1 MKRWWQLRKRDA
13 DVERELQS
21 DLDLE
26 EQEQRDHGVPPE
38 EARYAA
44 LRSFGNLTL
53 ISEQTRAVWAWNGL
67 ENLLRDVRISVRT
80 LFRSSGFSVLAVL
93 VMALCIGAATS
104 LFTVM
109 RSVLLR
115 PLPFRDPDR
124 LVMIYENFRDAESNA
139 QWSDKTPVAPADYL
153 DWRAQTHGFED
164 MAAWYYFPPNLT
176 GEHGELP
183 EMVQAGGGSWN
194 LFPLLGVNAAIGRTF
209 TESEDRPGENV
220 VLLTWS
226 LFQRRFGGDS
236 SIVNRQIHLN
246 GKPYTVVGVL
256 PKWFVYPDAEVQLW
270 TPYAGIGA
278 DVISHHEYHFS
289 RVVARLRPDVSLAS
303 ALSQVEAV
311 QYQLHMQNLHAP
323 VAADVISTTLIDD
336 LAQDVKKPLIIL
348 LCAVGCMLLIGC
360 LNVANLMVARSAA
373 RQREIAICS
382 ALGAKRITLI
392 RIQLIE
398 SLLISMAGG
407 ITGVMLSLAATN
419 WLVGIWK
426 DLPTAQNVHPDG
438 VVLAVACALI
448 FGAAL
453 LAGLL
458 PAISSTSKSAIAE
471 TSSRTSSHTAAGGQA
486 RTALRKTLLTVEIA
500 TTVVLLIAAGL
511 LLKSFWRLRTT
522 DVGCATDNVLTMR
535 YSLPGKKYDSP
546 TKVNA
551 FNETLL
557 ERVRALPGV
566 RAAALGSTVPGAG
579 YGTDDLFTIPEHP
592 AVAAGAMLPE
602 ALYRT
607 ADPGYFS
614 ALQIP
619 LLSGR
624 FFTDSDRTSADRNG
638 RPKTVIISDQLM
650 RQYFPGE
657 NPLGLHIHSMRGNAD
672 YEIVGVVG
680 DTRYQVGQS
689 DKVTTYFSLL
699 SGDNSTGLTL
709 VVRTS
714 SDPLRISIPVQK
726 VIAELDAQLPVSHV
740 LTMEQIIEQSLGN
753 ASLSAGL
760 VLGFA
765 VMSLIL
771 ASVGLYGVLSYLTIQ
786 RTGEIGV
793 RMALGAQ
800 RGEVLRLMLGDG
812 LRPAFYGLVLGLVA
826 SAATVRLIQS
836 MLYGT
841 KPLDPAV
848 FASVAATLLAVAALA
863 CLVPA
868 WRASRID
875 PMQALRTE

>member
-1 MKRWWQLRKRDA
+1 MRWWQIRKRDQ

-26 EQEQRDHGVPPE
+26 EEEQREGGVPPE

-44 LRSFGNLTL
+44 LRAFGNRTL
-53 ISEQTRAVWAWNGL
+53 ISEQTRAVWSWNGL
-67 ENLLRDVRISVRT
+67 ENFLRDVRISIRT
-80 LFRSSGFSVLAVL
+80 LFRSPGFSVLAVL

-124 LVMIYENFRDAESNA
+124 LVMIYEHFRDAENNA
-139 QWSDKTPVAPADYL
+139 QGFNYTPVAPADYL

-164 MAAWYYFPPNLT
+164 IAAWYYWPPNLT

-183 EMVQAGGGSWN
+183 ETVQALGGSWN
-194 LFPLLGVNAAIGRTF
+194 LLPMLGVDAAIGRTF
-209 TESEDRPGENV
+209 TESEDRPDGNTAI
-220 VLLTWS
+220 LTWG

-236 SIVNRQIHLN
+236 SIVGRQIHLN

-256 PKWFVYPDAEVQLW
+256 PKWFTYPDAEVQLW
-270 TPYAGIGA
+270 VPYARIGSE
-278 DVISHHEYHFS
+278 VLTHHEYHFS

-323 VAADVISTTLIDD
+323 VAEDVAPRTLIED
-336 LAQDVKKPLIIL
+336 LARDVKKPLIIL

-373 RQREIAICS
+373 RQKEIAICS

-407 ITGVMLSLAATN
+407 ITGVALSLATTN
-419 WLVGIWK
+419 WLVSTWK
-426 DLPTAQNVHPDG
+426 DLPTAVNVHPDG
-438 VVLAVACALI
+438 VVLAVACALV

-453 LAGLL
+453 LAGLV
-458 PAISSTSKSAIAE
+458 PAISSTSKSAIAALE
-471 TSSRTSSHTAAGGQA
+471 ISSRTAPGSQA
-486 RTALRKTLLTVEIA
+486 RKALRKTLLTVEIA
-500 TTVVLLIAAGL
+500 MTVVLLIAAGL

-522 DVGCATDNVLTMR
+522 DVGCTTDNVLTMR
-535 YSLPGKKYDSP
+535 YSLPGKKYNSP
-546 TKVNA
+546 AKVNA

-557 ERVRALPGV
+557 GRVRAMPGV

-579 YGTDDLFTIPEHP
+579 YGGDDLFTIPERP
-592 AVAAGAMLPE
+592 RIAPGAPQPE
-602 ALYRT
+602 ALFRT
-607 ADPGYFS
+607 ADPEYFS

-624 FFTDSDRTSADRNG
+624 FFTSADRNG

-657 NPLGLHIHSMRGNAD
+657 NPLGRHIHSMRGDAD
-672 YEIVGVVG
+672 YEIVGVVA
-680 DTRYQVGQS
+680 DTRYLVGQP
-689 DKVTTYFSLL
+689 DKVTLYFPVL
-699 SGDNSTGLTL
+699 SGENTTGMALA
-709 VVRTS
+709 VRTAG
-714 SDPLRISIPVQK
+714 DPLSISIPVQK
-726 VIAELDAQLPVSHV
+726 LVAELDPQLPVSHV
-740 LTMEQIIEQSLGN
+740 LTMQQIIEQSLGN
-753 ASLSAGL
+753 ASLSASL

-786 RTGEIGV
+786 RTAEIGV

-800 RGEVLRLMLGDG
+800 RGEVVRLMLGDG
-812 LRPAFYGLVLGLVA
+812 LRPAFYGLVLGLAA
-826 SAATVRLIQS
+826 SLGAVRLIQS

-841 KPLDPAV
+841 RPLDPAI
-848 FASVAATLLAVAALA
+848 FAAVAASLLIVAALA

-868 WRASRID
+868 LRASRID
-875 PMQALRTE
+875 PIQALRSE

>member
-1 MKRWWQLRKRDA
+1 MRWWQLRKRDA

-21 DLDLE
+21 DLELE
-26 EQEQRDHGVPPE
+26 EEEQREQGACAKD
-38 EARYAA
+38 ARHAA
-44 LRSFGNLTL
+44 LRAFGNPTL
-53 ISEQTRAVWAWNGL
+53 ISEETRAVWTWNAL
-67 ENLLRDVRISVRT
+67 ENFLRDVRIGIRT
-80 LFRSSGFSVLAVL
+80 LFRSPGFSVLAVL

-124 LVMIYENFRDAESNA
+124 LVMIYEHSRDPESNA
-139 QWSDKTPVAPADYL
+139 QGFNYTPVAPADYL

-164 MAAWYYFPPNLT
+164 IAAWYYFPPNLT

-183 EMVQAGGGSWN
+183 EVVQAGGGSWN
-194 LFPLLGVNAAIGRTF
+194 LFPLLGVNAALGRTF
-209 TESEDRPGENV
+209 TESEDRPDGDV

-226 LFQRRFGGDS
+226 LFERRFGGDT
-236 SIVNRQIHLN
+236 SIVGRQIHLN
-246 GKPYTVVGVL
+246 GKPYAVIGVL
-256 PKWFVYPDAEVQLW
+256 PKWFTYPDAEVQLW
-270 TPYAGIGA
+270 VPYARIGA
-278 DVISHHEYHFS
+278 DVLSHHEYHFS
-289 RVVARLRPDVSLAS
+289 RVVARLRPDVSLPS
-303 ALSQVEAV
+303 ALGQVEAL
-311 QYQLHMQNLHAP
+311 QYQLHMQHLNAP
-323 VAADVISTTLIDD
+323 VAGDVASKTLIDD
-336 LAQDVKKPLIIL
+336 LARDVKKPLIIL

-373 RQREIAICS
+373 RQKEIAICS

-407 ITGVMLSLAATN
+407 VTGVVLSLATTK

-426 DLPTAQNVHPDG
+426 DLPPVQNVHSDG

-448 FGAAL
+448 FAAAL

-458 PAISSTSKSAIAE
+458 PAISSTSKGAIAE
-471 TSSRTSSHTAAGGQA
+471 TSSRASSLMAAGSQA
-486 RTALRKTLLTVEIA
+486 RTGLRKTLLTVEIA
-500 TTVVLLIAAGL
+500 ATVVLLIAAGL

-522 DVGCATDNVLTMR
+522 DVGCVTDNVLTMH

-546 TKVNA
+546 AKVNA

-557 ERVRALPGV
+557 ERVRAMPGV

-579 YGTDDLFTIPEHP
+579 YGADDLFTIPEHP
-592 AVAAGAMLPE
+592 RLAPGAPQPE
-602 ALYRT
+602 ALFRT
-607 ADPGYFS
+607 ADPEYFS

-624 FFTDSDRTSADRNG
+624 FFSSADRNG

-657 NPLGLHIHSMRGNAD
+657 NPLGQHIHSMRGSAD
-672 YEIVGVVG
+672 YEIVGVVA
-680 DTRYQVGQS
+680 DTRYQVGQP
-689 DKVTTYFSLL
+689 DKVTLYFPVF
-699 SGDNSTGLTL
+699 SGENTAGMALA
-709 VVRTS
+709 VRTAGN
-714 SDPLRISIPVQK
+714 PLSISIPVQK
-726 VIAELDAQLPVSHV
+726 LVAELDPQLPVSAV
-740 LTMEQIIEQSLGN
+740 LTMQQIIEQSLGN
-753 ASLSAGL
+753 ASLSASL

-800 RGEVLRLMLGDG
+800 RGEVVRLMLLDG
-812 LRPAFYGLVLGLVA
+812 LRPAFYGLVLGLAA
-826 SAATVRLIQS
+826 SVGTVRLIRS

-841 KPLDPAV
+841 RPLDPAI
-848 FASVAATLLAVAALA
+848 FASVAATLLAVAVMA

>member
-1 MKRWWQLRKRDA
+1 MRWWQLRKRDA

-21 DLDLE
+21 DLELE
-26 EQEQRDHGVPPE
+26 EEEQREQGACAKD
-38 EARYAA
+38 ARHAA
-44 LRSFGNLTL
+44 LRAFGNPTL
-53 ISEQTRAVWAWNGL
+53 ISEETRAVWTWNAL
-67 ENLLRDVRISVRT
+67 ENFLRDVRIGIRT
-80 LFRSSGFSVLAVL
+80 LFRSPGFSVLAVL

-124 LVMIYENFRDAESNA
+124 LVMIYEHSRDPESNA
-139 QWSDKTPVAPADYL
+139 QGFNYTPVAPADYL

-164 MAAWYYFPPNLT
+164 IAAWYYFPPNLT

-183 EMVQAGGGSWN
+183 EVVQAGGGSWN
-194 LFPLLGVNAAIGRTF
+194 LFPLLGVNAALGRTF
-209 TESEDRPGENV
+209 TESEDRPDGDV

-226 LFQRRFGGDS
+226 LFERRFGGDT
-236 SIVNRQIHLN
+236 SIVGRQIHLN
-246 GKPYTVVGVL
+246 GKPYAVIGVL
-256 PKWFVYPDAEVQLW
+256 PKWFTYPDAEVQLW
-270 TPYAGIGA
+270 VPYARIGA
-278 DVISHHEYHFS
+278 DVLSHHEYHFS
-289 RVVARLRPDVSLAS
+289 RVVARLRPNVSLVS
-303 ALSQVEAV
+303 ALSQVEAL
-311 QYQLHMQNLHAP
+311 QYQLHMQHLNAS
-323 VAADVISTTLIDD
+323 VAGDVASKTLIDD
-336 LAQDVKKPLIIL
+336 LARDVKKPLIIL

-373 RQREIAICS
+373 RQKEIAICS

-407 ITGVMLSLAATN
+407 VTGVVLSLATTK

-426 DLPTAQNVHPDG
+426 DLPPVQNVHSDG

-448 FGAAL
+448 FAAAL

-458 PAISSTSKSAIAE
+458 PAISSTSKGAIAE
-471 TSSRTSSHTAAGGQA
+471 TSSRASSLMAAGSQA
-486 RTALRKTLLTVEIA
+486 RTGLRKTLLTVEIA
-500 TTVVLLIAAGL
+500 ATVVLLIAAGL

-522 DVGCATDNVLTMR
+522 DVGCVTDNVLTMH

-546 TKVNA
+546 AKVNA

-557 ERVRALPGV
+557 ERVRAMPGV

-579 YGTDDLFTIPEHP
+579 YGADDLFTIPEHP
-592 AVAAGAMLPE
+592 RLAPGAPQPE
-602 ALYRT
+602 ALFRT
-607 ADPGYFS
+607 ADPEYFS

-624 FFTDSDRTSADRNG
+624 FFSSADRNG

-657 NPLGLHIHSMRGNAD
+657 NPLGQHIHSMRGSAD
-672 YEIVGVVG
+672 YEIVGVVA
-680 DTRYQVGQS
+680 DTRYQVGQP
-689 DKVTTYFSLL
+689 DKVTLYFPVF
-699 SGDNSTGLTL
+699 SGENTAGMALA
-709 VVRTS
+709 VRTAGN
-714 SDPLRISIPVQK
+714 PLSISIPVQK
-726 VIAELDAQLPVSHV
+726 LVAELDPQLPVSAV
-740 LTMEQIIEQSLGN
+740 LTMQQIIEQSLGN
-753 ASLSAGL
+753 ASLSASL

-800 RGEVLRLMLGDG
+800 RGEVVRLMLLDG
-812 LRPAFYGLVLGLVA
+812 LRPAFYGLVLGLAA
-826 SAATVRLIQS
+826 SVGTVRLIRS

-841 KPLDPAV
+841 RPLDPAI
-848 FASVAATLLAVAALA
+848 FASVAATLLAVAVMA

>member
-26 EQEQRDHGVPPE
+26 EEEQRERGVPPQD
-38 EARYAA
+38 ARYAA
-44 LRSFGNLTL
+44 LRAFGNPTL
-53 ISEQTRAVWAWNGL
+53 IGEQTRAVWSWNAL
-67 ENLLRDVRISVRT
+67 ENLLRDLRIGVRT
-80 LFRSSGFSVLAVL
+80 LLRSPGFSVLAVL

-124 LVMIYENFRDAESNA
+124 LVMVYDHFSDPEHNA
-139 QWSDKTPVAPADYL
+139 QGFDYTPVAPADYL

-164 MAAWYYFPPNLT
+164 MAAWYYWPPNLT

-194 LFPLLGVNAAIGRTF
+194 LFPLLGVNAAVGRTF
-209 TESEDRPGENV
+209 TESDDRPDGTTV
-220 VLLTWS
+220 VLTWS
-226 LFQRRFGGDS
+226 LFQRRFGGDA
-236 SIVNRQIHLN
+236 SIVGRQIHLN
-246 GKPYTVVGVL
+246 GKPYTVIGVL
-256 PKWFVYPDAEVQLW
+256 PKWFTYPDAEVQLW
-270 TPYAGIGA
+270 VPYAHIGA
-278 DVISHHEYHFS
+278 EVLTHHEYHFS

-303 ALSQVEAV
+303 ALSQVEAL
-311 QYQLHMQNLHAP
+311 QYQVHMQNLHAP
-323 VAADVISTTLIDD
+323 VAEDVASRTLIDD
-336 LAQDVKKPLIIL
+336 LAQDVKTPLIIL
-348 LCAVGCMLLIGC
+348 LSAVGCMLLIGC

-373 RQREIAICS
+373 RQKEIAICS

-407 ITGVMLSLAATN
+407 IAGVLLSLATTN
-419 WLVGIWK
+419 WLVGMWK
-426 DLPTAQNVHPDG
+426 DLPTAVNVHPDG

-453 LAGLL
+453 LAGLV

-471 TSSRTSSHTAAGGQA
+471 TSSRTASGSQA
-486 RTALRKTLLTVEIA
+486 RSALRKTLLTVEIA
-500 TTVVLLIAAGL
+500 MTVVLLIAAGL
-511 LLKSFWRLRTT
+511 LLKSFWRLRST
-522 DVGCATDNVLTMR
+522 DVGCVTDNVLTLR

-546 TKVNA
+546 AKVNA

-557 ERVRALPGV
+557 ERVRSMPGV

-579 YGTDDLFTIPEHP
+579 YGGDDLFTIPEHP
-592 AVAAGAMLPE
+592 PIAPGTPQPE
-602 ALYRT
+602 ALFRT

-619 LLSGR
+619 LLRGR
-624 FFTDSDRTSADRNG
+624 FFTSGDRNG

-650 RQYFPGE
+650 RQYFAGE
-657 NPLGLHIHSMRGNAD
+657 NPLGRHIHSMRGGAD
-672 YEIVGVVG
+672 YEIVGVVA
-680 DTRYQVGQS
+680 DTRYMVGQP
-689 DKVTTYFSLL
+689 DKVTLYFPVL
-699 SGDNSTGLTL
+699 SGENSTGMALA
-709 VVRTS
+709 VRTDG
-714 SDPLRISIPVQK
+714 DPLNVSIPVQK
-726 VIAELDAQLPVSHV
+726 LVAELDPQLPVSHV
-740 LTMEQIIEQSLGN
+740 LTMQQIIEQSLGN
-753 ASLSAGL
+753 ATLGAGL

-800 RGEVLRLMLGDG
+800 RGEVVRLMLGDG
-812 LRPAFYGLVLGLVA
+812 LRPAFYGLVLGLGA
-826 SAATVRLIQS
+826 SVGAVRLIQS

-841 KPLDPAV
+841 KPLDPAI
-848 FASVAATLLAVAALA
+848 FASVAATLLAVAVMA

-868 WRASRID
+868 WKASRID